1 MYKIPATSL
10 VALAL
15 LAGCSTTTSFRGHQ
29 QFITASCRP
38 AVIEALPAASKSSS
52 IWRQPGASGNVAAR
66 AEEVRVD
73 VAQPQHQAYFST
85 IRERIRSKWVYP
97 RPAGERG
104 IEGELL
110 IEFHI
115 AKDGRLEYIE
125 LRHSSGTQILDEA
138 ALTAVKLAQPFP
150 PVPDSLCKETL
161 GFRGVFRYEITRGG

>member
-1 MYKIPATSL
+1 M
-10 VALAL
+10 
-15 LAGCSTTTSFRGHQ
+15 
-29 QFITASCRP
+29 
-38 AVIEALPAASKSSS
+38 
-52 IWRQPGASGNVAAR
+52 
-66 AEEVRVD
+66 VD

-104 IEGELL
+104 IEGERL
-110 IEFHI
+110 IEFYI
-115 AKDGRLEYIE
+115 AKDGRLELVE
-125 LRHSSGTQILDEA
+125 LRHSSCAQILDDA